1 MIMNKTLWLPLMLDL
16 YFSVELTG
24 DIKNEDAN
32 MELSSEMSKNE
43 DDLSYIRNI
52 LSCLER

>member
-1 MIMNKTLWLPLMLDL
+1 MLDL

-43 DDLSYIRNI
+43 DDLS
-52 LSCLER
+52 